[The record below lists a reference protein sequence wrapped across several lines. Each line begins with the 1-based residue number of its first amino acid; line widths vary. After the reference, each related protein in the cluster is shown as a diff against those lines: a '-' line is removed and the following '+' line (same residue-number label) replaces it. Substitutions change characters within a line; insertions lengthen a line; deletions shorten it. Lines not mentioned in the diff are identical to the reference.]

1 MEQGEDESK
10 FESSEHFSSWRLL
23 VWTLA
28 GASFEAKRKSNGI
41 WNCKRALS
49 GVAVEVVIPTRIV
62 DASVPIVSL
71 SGQAKAAMAV
81 VTTVANPTA
90 ATVTADFLVTS
101 TVVAFVVGVL
111 RDGDVARF
119 LAHRWIPI
127 HGYGGNCNTI
137 SFR

>member
-1 MEQGEDESK
+1 M
-10 FESSEHFSSWRLL
+10 
-23 VWTLA
+23 A

-62 DASVPIVSL
+62 DASVPI
-71 SGQAKAAMAV
+71 AKAAMAM

-90 ATVTADFLVTS
+90 ADFLVTS

-137 SFR
+137 IFR